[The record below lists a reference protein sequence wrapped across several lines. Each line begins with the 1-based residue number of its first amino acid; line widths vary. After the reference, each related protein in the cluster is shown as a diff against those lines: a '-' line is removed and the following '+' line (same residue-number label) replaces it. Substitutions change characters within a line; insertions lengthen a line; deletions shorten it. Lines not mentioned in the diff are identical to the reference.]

1 MGQNTCEIIPYFH
14 SSPFDYTYLLHCNL
28 RDYTVYSRNCEKIN
42 NVQRLKK
49 LPTCLP
55 YLHVISVVYL
65 FCLFTCFFRALLY
78 IIIPFTLKI
87 FCPEINFW
95 HCYNSKAIF
104 LLPKRMKTAQK
115 HCKSSTFSNLFDRL

>member
-14 SSPFDYTYLLHCNL
+14 SSLFDYTYLLHCNL

-42 NVQRLKK
+42 IVQSLRK

-55 YLHVISVVYL
+55 YLHVILAVHL
-65 FCLFTCFFRALLY
+65 FCLFTCFFRALLC
-78 IIIPFTLKI
+78 IIIPFALRI
-87 FCPEINFW
+87 FCPEINSW
-95 HCYNSKAIF
+95 HFYNSKAIF
-104 LLPKRMKTAQK
+104 WLPKRMKTAQK